1 MTLLK
6 DYRDH
11 VVAMLDRVIATQG
24 QALATARQWVMDAW
38 RGDGLVYITGSGHSH
53 MIAEEVFYRAG
64 GAAPVQ
70 AILDPALMLH
80 EGAQRSTRLERLEGY
95 AATLLAGYPI
105 TAKDVLFVVSNSGR
119 NAFPIEAALHAKSR
133 GARTVAL
140 TSLSHAA
147 HVTSRHGSG
156 KKLHEVADLVLDSQA
171 AEGDACLQIPGRDAR
186 MGSTSTIA
194 GAFIMNALLAEAVA
208 ALAKDGVA
216 IDVYRSANL
225 QGTEAESEAMIE
237 RWRPRIRGL

>member
-6 DYRDH
+6 HYRDQ
-11 VVAMLDRVIATQG
+11 VVAMLDRVIETQG
-24 QALATARQWVMDAW
+24 DALATARQWVMEAW
-38 RGDGLVYITGSGHSH
+38 RADGLVYITGSGHSH

-80 EGAQRSTRLERLEGY
+80 EGAGRSTRLERLEGY

-105 TAKDVLFVVSNSGR
+105 GPKDVLFVVSNSGR
-119 NAFPIEAALHAKSR
+119 NAFPIEVVLHGKSR

-140 TSLSHAA
+140 TSLAHAA
-147 HVTSRHGSG
+147 HVTSRHSSG
-156 KKLHEVADLVLDSQA
+156 KKLHEVADLAIDSQA
-171 AEGDACLQIPGRDAR
+171 AEGDACLDIPGRNVR

-208 ALAKDGVA
+208 ALAKEGIA